1 MNIKNIFDFTKG
13 NPKTKIIIALL
24 VLIISIFQIQTI
36 TKNNKIIELTQLVNK
51 YEDEVSS
58 SSEEKENLESEI
70 DKLNKEIEEYKNE
83 KDKAKEEIAI
93 EKEDQAKIE
102 EENKVESEEKVYGV
116 ETSINYVVDDIINRF
131 EEIGK
136 KSDKKL
142 NRDIKTGKE
151 YLIYEGF
158 ELKINDT
165 QIENAI
171 QKIGE
176 NTEFGIRIVDGK
188 LVTETYYKIYII
200 EKQ

>member
-13 NPKTKIIIALL
+13 NQKTKIIIALL

-51 YEDEVSS
+51 YEDEVSNF
-58 SSEEKENLESEI
+58 SEEKENLESEI

-83 KDKAKEEIAI
+83 KDKAKEEVAI
-93 EKEDQAKIE
+93 EKEDQAKTE